1 MWGHVDK
8 SALAGSGR
16 PGDISRPEPGMGTFA
31 NLTSGFDHGSGT
43 PVVVVQPLQGRWQW
57 TEPFLLALARRS
69 RVVSY
74 ALADAP
80 DFGGYVEQLRDVMDA
95 RGLEQAALC
104 GISFGGAVAASFAA
118 QYPERVTRL
127 VIASAPGPG
136 WRPNATQAR
145 YVATPWLS
153 MPAFTLGAVGRAR
166 REIAAA
172 MDAWLERLGFTLR
185 YASIAIRYPMLPPV
199 VARRVRLLERLDLES
214 ECKQIAAPTLVVT
227 GEAALDG
234 IVPVA
239 STRRYAELIP
249 RARYEMMQ
257 GTGHL
262 GVLTQPQRFADLVS
276 DFVNANH
283 P

>member
-1 MWGHVDK
+1 
-8 SALAGSGR
+8 
-16 PGDISRPEPGMGTFA
+16 MGTFA
-31 NLTSGFDHGSGT
+31 DLTPAFDRGSGT
-43 PVVVVQPLQGRWQW
+43 TVVVVQPLQGRWQW
-57 TEPFLLALARRS
+57 TEPFLVALARHV

-74 ALADAP
+74 TLADAP
-80 DFGGYVEQLRDVMDA
+80 EFDGYVAQLRDVMDA
-95 RGLEQAALC
+95 KVLEHVAVC
-104 GISFGGAVAASFAA
+104 GISFGGAVAAAFAA
-118 QYPERVTRL
+118 QYPQRVTRL

-136 WRPNATQAR
+136 WRPNATQTR
-145 YVATPWLS
+145 YVATPWRS

-172 MDAWLERLGFTLR
+172 MDAWPARLGFTLR
-185 YASIAIRYPMLPPV
+185 YARIALRYPMLPPV
-199 VARRVRLLERLDLES
+199 IARRVRLLERLDLEV

-239 STRRYAELIP
+239 STRRYADLIP
-249 RARYEMMQ
+249 GARYTMMQ